1 MAFGSTHCRQSLF
14 VGLTVVGL
22 SLAVAGSADA
32 SIVTNPASFTATM
45 TIINYTN
52 SPVGV
57 LPGGTSI
64 TNQYAAIGVLHDGS
78 TTVSG
83 PADGPPG
90 ISSPSGLTA
99 LESPVGDADPNLPI
113 SVTFTTPVT
122 EFGAYF
128 LMGSRTDSILLEAR
142 RADNTII
149 ETQTILPAGMTLGP
163 FGFNEGFIGMI
174 LSEPVALARFV
185 PLTSA
190 FVIDDLHFGVTTG
203 GVDAVP
209 EPATLVVWSM
219 IGASGVGLCVW
230 RRAKR

>member
-1 MAFGSTHCRQSLF
+1 MESGSKHRPLLLF

-22 SLAVAGSADA
+22 VLAAAGSADA

-45 TIINYTN
+45 TIIDYTN

-64 TNQYAAIGVLHDGS
+64 TNQYAAIGVMHDGS
-78 TTVSG
+78 TTIG
-83 PADGPPG
+83 GFPGDGPPG

-113 SVTFTTPVT
+113 SISFTTAVT

-128 LMGSRTDSILLEAR
+128 LMGSRTDSIVLEAR

-149 ETQTILPAGMTLGP
+149 ETQTILPGGMTFGP

-174 LSEPVALARFV
+174 VGEPVASARFV
-185 PLTSA
+185 PSTAA
-190 FVIDDLHFGVTTG
+190 FVIDDLHFGASAAG
-203 GVDAVP
+203 AVP
-209 EPATLVVWSM
+209 EPATFVVWSM
-219 IGASGVGLCVW
+219 IGVSSAGVCVW
-230 RRAKR
+230 RRSKR